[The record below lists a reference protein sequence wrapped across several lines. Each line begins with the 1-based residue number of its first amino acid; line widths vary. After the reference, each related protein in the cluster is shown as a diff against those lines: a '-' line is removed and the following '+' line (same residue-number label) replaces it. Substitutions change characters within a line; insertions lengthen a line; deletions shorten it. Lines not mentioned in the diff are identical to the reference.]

1 MRSRARRKTAVAAA
15 AVIVATSAL
24 AACSSSS
31 GGGGGSSQSSG
42 PVTIDVVSNFTS
54 DIARGQELNDLIKQ
68 FNAEHKGK
76 ITVVSQTTAD
86 WPTLQSKIRTEI
98 SVGGAPDVFL
108 YNFNPSD
115 LSLEKYGSSSLIN
128 WTKYLNADP
137 SWKASFTGQD
147 LSTVTYNGD
156 TVALPDDQSSALIYY
171 NKSLFAK
178 AGISTFPT
186 TWTQFFAD
194 AKALQA
200 AGITPL
206 SLYTADDAWYAMNA
220 YSYLAISDGGTG
232 AYYATKLQTAPM
244 TEAAASLKELFSYAP
259 KNAVGANYAV
269 ASASFLDGKSA
280 MAIDG
285 PWLISS
291 IQQDMKNY
299 CTDVGVATA
308 PTNGNSTEQPG
319 TIVTD
324 ALTVWGAAAS
334 PDQAE
339 QQAVVDWMKFYTSP
353 DSAAGMATT
362 GQFPLVVKTPT
373 SGPAFANSN
382 CLMKPFVDLTNAAPA
397 KSVNVERYM
406 TTEAQAQLPSLVEGL
421 AVGSISPA
429 KFVSELQQLNTT
441 AP

>member
-1 MRSRARRKTAVAAA
+1 MRNLERRKAAIAVAAA
-15 AVIVATSAL
+15 VVMAASAL

-31 GGGGGSSQSSG
+31 GSGSSQSSG
-42 PVTIDVVSNFTS
+42 PVKIDVVSNFTS
-54 DIARGQELNDLIKQ
+54 DIARGQELNDLIKE
-68 FNAEHKGK
+68 FNAAHKGK

-86 WPTLQSKIRTEI
+86 WPTLQAKIRTQI
-98 SVGGAPDVFL
+98 SVGDAPDVFL

-115 LSLEKYGSSSLIN
+115 LSLEKYGANSLIN

-137 SWKASFTGQD
+137 SWKASFSSQD
-147 LSTVTYNGD
+147 LKTVTYSGD
-156 TVALPDDQSSALIYY
+156 TVAIPDDQSSALIYY
-171 NKSLFAK
+171 NKALFTK

-194 AKALQA
+194 AKKLQA
-200 AGITPL
+200 AGITPI

-269 ASASFLDGKSA
+269 ASASFLDGKAA

-291 IQQDMKNY
+291 IQQDIKNY
-299 CTDVGVATA
+299 CTNVGVATA

-324 ALTVWGAAAS
+324 ALTVWGAAKS
-334 PDQAE
+334 PNPAE

-353 DSAAGMATT
+353 ASAAGMATT
-362 GQFPLVVKTPT
+362 GQFPLIVKTPT
-373 SGPAFANSN
+373 SGAAFAHSN

-406 TTEAQAQLPSLVEGL
+406 TTEAQAQLPSLIEGL

-429 KFVSELQQLNTT
+429 DFVSKLQQLNTT

>member
-1 MRSRARRKTAVAAA
+1 MRYLARRKTTVAVTA
-15 AVIVATSAL
+15 AVLAMSAL

-31 GGGGGSSQSSG
+31 GGGGSGSSG

-54 DIARGQELNDLIKQ
+54 DIARGQELNDLIKE

-86 WPTLQSKIRTEI
+86 WPTLQAKIRTEI
-98 SVGGAPDVFL
+98 GVGDAPSVFL

-115 LSLEKYGSSSLIN
+115 LSLEKYGATKLIN
-128 WTKYLNADP
+128 WTQYLNADP
-137 SWKASFTGQD
+137 SWKASFTSQD
-147 LSTVTYNGD
+147 LSTLTYSGD
-156 TVALPDDQSSALIYY
+156 TVAIPDDQSSALIYY
-171 NKSLFAK
+171 NKTLFAK
-178 AGISTFPT
+178 AGISSFPT

-194 AKALQA
+194 AKQLQA
-200 AGITPL
+200 AGVTPI

-269 ASASFLDGKSA
+269 GSAAFLDGKAA

-291 IQQDMKNY
+291 IQSDMKNY
-299 CTDVGVATA
+299 CSDVGVAAA

-334 PDQAE
+334 PNQAE

-373 SGPAFANSN
+373 GGAAFANSN

-421 AVGSISPA
+421 ALGSISPA

>member
-1 MRSRARRKTAVAAA
+1 MRSLKRKTAITVAAA
-15 AVIVATSAL
+15 VVATSAL

-31 GGGGGSSQSSG
+31 GGSSQSSG
-42 PVTIDVVSNFTS
+42 PVKIDVVSNFTS

-76 ITVVSQTTAD
+76 IAVVSQTTAD
-86 WPTLQSKIRTEI
+86 WPTLQAKIRTEI
-98 SVGGAPDVFL
+98 SVGDAPDVFL

-115 LSLEKYGSSSLIN
+115 LSLEKYGANSLIN

-137 SWKASFTGQD
+137 SWKASFSSQD
-147 LSTVTYNGD
+147 LSTLTHSGD
-156 TVALPDDQSSALIYY
+156 TVAIPDDQSSALIYY
-171 NKSLFAK
+171 NKSLFTK

-194 AKALQA
+194 AKKLQA
-200 AGITPL
+200 AGITPI

-232 AYYATKLQTAPM
+232 AYYATKLRTAPM
-244 TEAAASLKELFSYAP
+244 TEAAASLKQLFSYAP

-299 CTDVGVATA
+299 CTNVGVATA
-308 PTNGNSTEQPG
+308 PTNGSSTEQPG

-324 ALTVWGAAAS
+324 ALTVWGAAKS
-334 PDQAE
+334 PNQAE
-339 QQAVVDWMKFYTSP
+339 QQAVVEWMKFYTSP
-353 DSAAGMATT
+353 QSAAGMATT
-362 GQFPLVVKTPT
+362 GQFPLIVKTPT
-373 SGPAFANSN
+373 SGAAFAKSN

-406 TTEAQAQLPSLVEGL
+406 TTEAQAQLPSLVDGL
-421 AVGSISPA
+421 AAGSISPA
-429 KFVSELQQLNTT
+429 KFVSELQQLNAS

>member
-1 MRSRARRKTAVAAA
+1 MRYRMRRKTTVAAA
-15 AVIVATSAL
+15 AAVAAMSAL
-24 AACSSSS
+24 AACSSS
-31 GGGGGSSQSSG
+31 GGGGSSSGSSG

-54 DIARGQELNDLIKQ
+54 DIARGQELNDLIKE

-86 WPTLQSKIRTEI
+86 WPTLQAKIRTEI
-98 SVGGAPDVFL
+98 GVGDAPSVFL

-115 LSLEKYGSSSLIN
+115 LSLEKYGATKLIN
-128 WTKYLNADP
+128 WTPYLNADP
-137 SWKASFTGQD
+137 SWKASFTSQD
-147 LSTVTYNGD
+147 LSTLTYSGD
-156 TVALPDDQSSALIYY
+156 TVAIPDDQSSALIYY
-171 NKSLFAK
+171 NKALFTK

-194 AKALQA
+194 AKQLQA
-200 AGITPL
+200 AGITPI

-269 ASASFLDGKSA
+269 GSAAFLDGKAA

-291 IQQDMKNY
+291 IQSDMKNY
-299 CTDVGVATA
+299 CTDVGVAAA

-334 PDQAE
+334 SNPAE

-353 DSAAGMATT
+353 TSAAGMATT

-373 SGPAFANSN
+373 TGAAFANSN

-421 AVGSISPA
+421 ALGSISPA

>member
-1 MRSRARRKTAVAAA
+1 MRSLERRKSAIAAAA
-15 AVIVATSAL
+15 AVLLATSAL
-24 AACSSSS
+24 AACSSS
-31 GGGGGSSQSSG
+31 GGGSSQSSG
-42 PVTIDVVSNFTS
+42 PVKIDVVSNFTS

-98 SVGGAPDVFL
+98 SVGDAPDVFL

-115 LSLEKYGSSSLIN
+115 LSLEKYGANSLIN

-137 SWKASFTGQD
+137 SWKASFTSQD
-147 LSTVTYNGD
+147 LKTVTYSGD
-156 TVALPDDQSSALIYY
+156 TVAIPDDQSSALIYY
-171 NKSLFAK
+171 NKSLFTK

-194 AKALQA
+194 AKKLQA
-200 AGITPL
+200 AGITPI

-291 IQQDMKNY
+291 IQQDIKNY
-299 CTDVGVATA
+299 CTNVGVATA

-324 ALTVWGAAAS
+324 ALTVWGAAKS
-334 PDQAE
+334 PNPAE

-353 DSAAGMATT
+353 ASAAGMATT
-362 GQFPLVVKTPT
+362 GQFPLIVKTPT
-373 SGPAFANSN
+373 SGAAFAHSN

-406 TTEAQAQLPSLVEGL
+406 TTEAQAQLPSLIDGL

-429 KFVSELQQLNTT
+429 DFVSKLQQLNTT

>member
-1 MRSRARRKTAVAAA
+1 MRNTSRKGKAALAVTAVALGL
-15 AVIVATSAL
+15 SGL

-31 GGGGGSSQSSG
+31 GGSGGSSSG

-54 DIARGQELNDLIKQ
+54 DIARGQALNDLIKQ
-68 FNAEHKGK
+68 FNADHKGK

-86 WPTLQSKIRTEI
+86 WPTLQAKIRTEI
-98 SVGGAPDVFL
+98 SVGDAPDVFL
-108 YNFNPSD
+108 YNYDPSD
-115 LSLEKYGSSSLIN
+115 LSLEKYGASKLIN
-128 WTKYLNADP
+128 WTPYLNADP
-137 SWKASFTGQD
+137 AWKASFSGQD
-147 LSTVTYNGD
+147 LSTLTYSGD
-156 TVALPDDQSSALIYY
+156 TVAIPDDQSSALIYY
-171 NKSLFAK
+171 NKTLFAK
-178 AGISTFPT
+178 AGISSFPT
-186 TWTQFFAD
+186 TWTEFFAD
-194 AKALQA
+194 AKKLQA
-200 AGITPL
+200 SGVTPI

-244 TEAAASLKELFSYAP
+244 TAAAASLKELFSYAP

-269 ASASFLDGKSA
+269 GSANFLDGKAA

-299 CTDVGVATA
+299 CSDVGVATA
-308 PTNGNSTEQPG
+308 PTNGNSAEQPG

-334 PDQAE
+334 PNQSE
-339 QQAVVDWMKFYTSP
+339 QQAVVDWMKFYTSSG
-353 DSAAGMATT
+353 SAVEMATT

-373 SGPAFANSN
+373 GGAAFANSN

-397 KSVNVERYM
+397 KAVNVERYM